1 MSAILYSE
9 SCRMGLIEQ
18 PMQHRL
24 SRMAGLHR

>member
-18 PMQHRL
+18 PMQH
-24 SRMAGLHR
+24 STV